1 MQQISRWTVDDTAPD
16 LDNDEPLTPAES
28 SASAGSGGGPRAPG
42 DPDTSAGLADRCP
55 AVTPESLHAKH
66 FHDLVRTAALMI
78 DDRFRAEE
86 IVQDAFAGLVARW
99 RDVDPDRALA
109 YLYRAVANG
118 ARSALR
124 RRRTVRA
131 HPPDRPG
138 ALPGADAEVLRNA
151 GYDALLRAVA
161 ALPRRQRDVL
171 VLRYY
176 SELSI
181 AETAAALGLSQAA
194 VTTAAHRAITALSRR
209 KEELS

>member
-1 MQQISRWTVDDTAPD
+1 MQRTRPPTGGIGDGSLVEGPTATGPGTGPGAGP
-16 LDNDEPLTPAES
+16 ESGPESGPADV
-28 SASAGSGGGPRAPG
+28 AGS
-42 DPDTSAGLADRCP
+42 SSSMS
-55 AVTPESLHAKH
+55 PEYLHARY
-66 FHDLVRTAALMI
+66 FRDLVRTAALMT
-78 DDRFRAEE
+78 DDRFLAEE

-99 RDVDPDRALA
+99 GTVDPDRALA

-131 HPPDRPG
+131 HPPDHAEP
-138 ALPGADAEVLRNA
+138 LPGADAAVLRSS
-151 GYDALLRAVA
+151 GYDSLLRAVA

-176 SELSI
+176 SELSV
-181 AETAAALGLSQAA
+181 AETAAALGLSAGA

>member
-1 MQQISRWTVDDTAPD
+1 MQRTRPPTGEESTAPH
-16 LDNDEPLTPAES
+16 LDGPTRPGAGPDPGVPVGG
-28 SASAGSGGGPRAPG
+28 ASP
-42 DPDTSAGLADRCP
+42 T
-55 AVTPESLHAKH
+55 TPEYLHARH
-66 FHDLVRTAALMI
+66 FRELVRTAALMT
-78 DDRFRAEE
+78 DDRFLAEE

-99 RDVDPDRALA
+99 RHVDPDRALA

-131 HPPDRPG
+131 HPPGP
-138 ALPGADAEVLRNA
+138 AESLPGADAEVLRNA
-151 GYDALLRAVA
+151 GYDSLLRAVA

-181 AETAAALGLSQAA
+181 VETAAALGLSPAA
-194 VTTAAHRAITALSRR
+194 VTTAAHRAITALARR
-209 KEELS
+209 REELS